1 MSTTLQRVSVV
12 IPTYNYGHFVTE
24 AVQSA
29 LTQTYPN
36 LEVIVVD
43 DGSNDDTAERLRQF
57 GNQIIYIYQQNKGL
71 SSARNAGIRRATGEW
86 VAFLDADDVWHA
98 EKIAKQLAAVGGD
111 HDIGL
116 IGSLPA
122 AVLPDKLPGMPPV
135 RNLGVRDFLT
145 SSRTGPSGTLI
156 RRGCF
161 NVVGFFDE
169 ELTSIEDRDMW
180 LRVAAK
186 FRSVQVVSPCW
197 W

>member
-1 MSTTLQRVSVV
+1 MSVTLQRVSVV
-12 IPTYNYGHFVTE
+12 IPTYNYGHFVAE
-24 AVQSA
+24 AVESA
-29 LTQTYPN
+29 LKQTYPN

-116 IGSLPA
+116 IGSPPA
-122 AVLPDKLPGMPPV
+122 AVLPDKLPGHAGREESRGAGFPDLEQ
-135 RNLGVRDFLT
+135 NWTLGNTDSARLLQCG
-145 SSRTGPSGTLI
+145 R
-156 RRGCF
+156 
-161 NVVGFFDE
+161 FF
-169 ELTSIEDRDMW
+169 
-180 LRVAAK
+180 
-186 FRSVQVVSPCW
+186 
-197 W
+197 